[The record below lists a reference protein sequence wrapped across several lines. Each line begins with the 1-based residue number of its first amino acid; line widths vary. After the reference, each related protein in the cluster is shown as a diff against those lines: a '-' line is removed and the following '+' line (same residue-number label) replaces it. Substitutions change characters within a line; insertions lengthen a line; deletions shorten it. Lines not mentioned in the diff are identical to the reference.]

1 MNNLQ
6 QKNKQAWS
14 DRLRRAWLALTAI
27 FLAFPLVSFAQAQTQ
42 AKGSPATA
50 ATPGVPALGTPG
62 VNCVISAVNRNA
74 IVETDASYTVFN
86 IPANAGAFR
95 GRVTCSDGSVGQTAV
110 KFSSVVGGAT
120 IELGAIVWGKIDPV
134 PTALGLTAP
143 DKRLTTGGS
152 SQLAAT
158 AIGINPDNSAT
169 TYNITP
175 RSAGT
180 TYTISND
187 LLGTVSDDGLV
198 KILASFAPG
207 SSSRVVLNASAEGGA
222 TGSYMFF
229 VGPRGSLSGRVL
241 GADGITPI
249 ANAQVTVLRTQPR
262 EQVGT
267 VVTDAAGNFTVT
279 DVNAGPFQLTAIDPS
294 NGDRAIANARID
306 TEGQAGSVNL
316 RMNGQGTVDVTVV
329 SVTGTTPNE
338 VLTPVPNALVTLTAL
353 SVQ

>member
-1 MNNLQ
+1 MKYVNIPGI
-6 QKNKQAWS
+6 
-14 DRLRRAWLALTAI
+14 DRWPSWGAQGNRLARGVRGPLHRLGRLLTLLVFA
-27 FLAFPLVSFAQAQTQ
+27 FVSVLATSTTRAQTQ
-42 AKGSPATA
+42 AKATPATS
-50 ATPGVPALGTPG
+50 ATAGAPALGTAG

-143 DKRLTTGGS
+143 EKRLTTGGS
-152 SQLAAT
+152 SQLSAT
-158 AIGINPDNSAT
+158 AIGINPDNTAT

-198 KILASFAPG
+198 KILAGFAPG
-207 SSSRVVLNASAEGGA
+207 STSRVVLNASA
-222 TGSYMFF
+222 
-229 VGPRGSLSGRVL
+229 
-241 GADGITPI
+241 
-249 ANAQVTVLRTQPR
+249 
-262 EQVGT
+262 
-267 VVTDAAGNFTVT
+267 
-279 DVNAGPFQLTAIDPS
+279 
-294 NGDRAIANARID
+294 
-306 TEGQAGSVNL
+306 
-316 RMNGQGTVDVTVV
+316 
-329 SVTGTTPNE
+329 
-338 VLTPVPNALVTLTAL
+338 
-353 SVQ
+353 